1 MSRET
6 SRLRLRRIDSQE
18 AYRARRNPITLLEYM
33 KIGIDLGTTNSAL
46 AWIDEG
52 EAEDRE
58 FPPVHVFETPQLV
71 AAGRIEP
78 RRTLP
83 SFLFLE
89 DGQPVGVYAREQG
102 ALVPTRLVHSAKSW
116 LSNPDVD
123 RTAKILPWDSPETG
137 RVLSPVEVSARYLTK
152 FREEWDRIKGAP
164 LAAQDI
170 VLTVPASFDEEA
182 RELTVMAARE
192 AGIERLT
199 LLEEPAAA
207 FYSWIAN
214 NLAQSRKKLFD
225 GQIVLVCDVGGG
237 TSDFSLIRVS
247 REGDLVNFTRT
258 AVGKHLLLGGD
269 NLDLTLAWLVETK
282 LNAQLTIR
290 QRSGL
295 RRQCS
300 AAKEKLLNDPNLKSV
315 EITVLGTGSA
325 LIGKSLKTQILRE
338 EALEL
343 ALEGFLPFSERGE
356 KPKQEKR
363 SLFRELGLPY
373 VSDPAV
379 TRHLNEFLEPTG
391 ETPDA
396 ILFNGGFFIPEILRE
411 RVADVVGK
419 WYGRR
424 PEILENSDL
433 DLAVARGAAYYSYVR
448 ATGSG
453 VLVRG
458 GLPRTYYIGLGEA
471 REGKFSAVCLV
482 PRGAEE
488 GVSLEVDNGAL
499 QLVAN
504 RPVSFRLYSSLT
516 RTDDKLG
523 DVVEFEAGDNSLHNH
538 APLHA
543 VIRFGKK
550 AEERL
555 IPVKLGAGLTEI
567 GTLETWC
574 ESKISDNRWR
584 LEFALR
590 KHAVQPTERKAAAV
604 VSEAALKNALELIE
618 AVFSASVKSTG
629 PVGVPPEELP
639 SKLEQA
645 MGLGR
650 MSWPVAAIRQMA
662 DAFLAAAGGR
672 RKSPAYEAR
681 WLNLCGFCLRP
692 GFGYPGD
699 NFRIEQ
705 ARRIYSAGLTY
716 GNQAQCEID
725 WWIFW
730 GRLAGGLNRNQQSDV
745 YQRLSGSLLPRGN
758 KKPQRIN
765 AALLRE
771 MWRTAASLELLPLG
785 TKTELGDAL
794 IKRVKTGDYKE
805 SELWC
810 LARLGARK
818 LFYGPSNL
826 AIPPATAARW
836 AETLLKATNTGDALA
851 AIGRRTDDPARD
863 LPAPV
868 RQAIRAKLQTSPHS
882 ERLLALFEGE
892 EGDEGALGRIFGEEL
907 PSGLVLAEQIAADS
921 PE

>member
-1 MSRET
+1 
-6 SRLRLRRIDSQE
+6 
-18 AYRARRNPITLLEYM
+18 M

-46 AWIDEG
+46 AYIDER
-52 EAEDRE
+52 EAGDRD

-89 DGQPVGVYAREQG
+89 DGQPVGLYAREQG
-102 ALVPTRLVHSAKSW
+102 AIVPTRLVHSAKSW

-123 RTAKILPWDSPETG
+123 RTAKILPWDSQETG
-137 RVLSPVEVSARYLTK
+137 RVLSPVEVSARFLAK
-152 FREEWDRIKGAP
+152 FREEWDRAKGVP
-164 LAAQDI
+164 LAEQDI

-182 RELTVMAARE
+182 RELTVMAARD
-192 AGIERLT
+192 AGLERVT

-214 NLAQSRKKLFD
+214 NLAASRKKLFD

-269 NLDLTLAWLVETK
+269 NLDLTLAWLVESK
-282 LNAQLTIR
+282 LGAQLSIR

-315 EITVLGTGSA
+315 EISVLGSGSA
-325 LIGKSLKTQILRE
+325 LIGKSLKSEILRE

-343 ALEGFLPFSERGE
+343 ALEGFLPFTQRGE
-356 KPKQEKR
+356 LPKDEKR

-379 TRHLNEFLEPTG
+379 TRHLNAFLEPA
-391 ETPDA
+391 EEVPDA

-411 RVADVVGK
+411 RVADVAAQ

-424 PEILENSDL
+424 PEILENTDL

-448 ATGSG
+448 STGSG

-458 GLPRTYYIGLGEA
+458 GLPRTYYVGLGEA
-471 REGKFSAVCLV
+471 FHNEQGEGKFQGVCLV

-488 GVSLEVDNGAL
+488 GAALEIDNDAL

-516 RTDDKLG
+516 RTGDKLG
-523 DVVEFEAGDNSLHNH
+523 DVLEFAAGDPDLHMH
-538 APLHA
+538 APLNA
-543 VIRFGKK
+543 VIRFGRK

-555 IPVKLGAGLTEI
+555 IPVKLGARLTEI

-574 ESKISDNRWR
+574 ESKIGDNRWR
-584 LEFALR
+584 LQFELR
-590 KHAVQPTERKAAAV
+590 KAAAEQPAERKAAAV
-604 VSEAALKNALELIE
+604 VGEAALKSSLELVA
-618 AVFSASVKSTG
+618 AVFSPSAASTG
-629 PVGVPPEELP
+629 ALSKITPEEVP
-639 SKLEQA
+639 AKLEQT
-645 MGLGR
+645 MGLGKN
-650 MSWPVAAIRQMA
+650 SWPLSAIRQMA
-662 DAFLAAAGGR
+662 DVFLTVADGR
-672 RKSPAYEAR
+672 KKSPAYETR
-681 WLNLCGFCLRP
+681 WLNLAGFCLRP

-699 NFRIEQ
+699 DFRIEQ
-705 ARRIYSAGLTY
+705 ARRIYSVGLTY
-716 GNQAQCEID
+716 GNQVQCEVE

-730 GRLAGGLNRNQQSDV
+730 GRVAGGLNRNQQTDI
-745 YQRLSGSLLPRGN
+745 YQRISGFLLPRGN

-771 MWRTAASLELLPLG
+771 MWRTACSLELLPIG

-794 IKRVKTGDYKE
+794 IKRVKAGDFKD

-818 LFYGPSNL
+818 LFYGPINL
-826 AIPPATAARW
+826 VVPPATVTRW
-836 AETLLKATNTGDALA
+836 AEALLKVPGAGDALA
-851 AIGRRTDDPARD
+851 AMARRTEDPTRD
-863 LPAPV
+863 LPAATRESV
-868 RQAIRAKLQTSPHS
+868 RSRLQSMPHAD
-882 ERLLALFEGE
+882 RLLAVMEGE
-892 EGDEGALGRIFGEEL
+892 EEDDRTLGRIFGEEL
-907 PSGLVLAEQIAADS
+907 PSGLVLIA
-921 PE
+921 

>member
-1 MSRET
+1 
-6 SRLRLRRIDSQE
+6 
-18 AYRARRNPITLLEYM
+18 M
-33 KIGIDLGTTNSAL
+33 KIGIDLGTTNSAM
-46 AWIDEG
+46 AYIDER
-52 EAEDRE
+52 EAEDRD
-58 FPPVHVFETPQLV
+58 FPPIHIFETPQLI
-71 AAGRIEP
+71 ATGRVEP

-89 DGQPVGVYAREQG
+89 EGQPVGVYAREQG

-123 RTAKILPWDSPETG
+123 RTAKILPWDSQETG
-137 RVLSPVEVSARYLTK
+137 RVLSPVEVSARFIAK
-152 FREEWDRIKGAP
+152 FREEWDRAKGAP
-164 LAAQDI
+164 LAGQDI

-182 RELTVMAARE
+182 RELTAMAARE
-192 AGIERLT
+192 AGIEKLT

-247 REGDLVNFTRT
+247 RDGDLVNFTRT

-282 LNAQLTIR
+282 LGTALSIR

-325 LIGKSLKTQILRE
+325 LIGKSLKTEILRE

-343 ALEGFLPFSERGE
+343 ALEGFLPLSERGE
-356 KPKQEKR
+356 LPKDEKR

-391 ETPDA
+391 QVPDA
-396 ILFNGGFFIPEILRE
+396 ILFNGGFFIPEILRD
-411 RVADVVGK
+411 RVADVVAH

-424 PEILENSDL
+424 PEIFENSEL

-448 ATGSG
+448 STGSG

-458 GLPRTYYIGLGEA
+458 GLPRTYYIALSEP
-471 REGKFSAVCLV
+471 REGKFKAACLV

-488 GVSLEVDNGAL
+488 GASLEIDNEAM

-516 RTDDKLG
+516 RTEDRLG
-523 DVVEFEAGDNSLHNH
+523 DVLEFAADDPALHRH
-538 APLHA
+538 APLNA

-555 IPVKLGAGLTEI
+555 IPVKLGARLTEI

-584 LEFALR
+584 LQFELR
-590 KHAVQPTERKAAAV
+590 KAAAEQPAERKAAAV
-604 VSEAALKNALELIE
+604 VSEQALKSSLELIDS
-618 AVFSASVKSTG
+618 VLSPSAKS
-629 PVGVPPEELP
+629 PIAPEELP
-639 SKLEQA
+639 AKLEQT

-650 MSWPVAAIRQMA
+650 NSWPLSAIRQLA
-662 DAFLAAAGGR
+662 DAFLAAADGR
-672 RKSPAYEAR
+672 KKSPAYEVR

-699 NFRIEQ
+699 DFRIEQ
-705 ARRIYSAGLTY
+705 TRRLYSAGMTY
-716 GNQAQCEID
+716 GNQVQCEID

-730 GRLAGGLNRNQQSDV
+730 GRVAGGLNRNQQTDI
-745 YQRLSGSLLPRGN
+745 YQRLSANLLPRGN

-765 AALLRE
+765 PSLLRE
-771 MWRTAASLELLPLG
+771 MWRTASSLELLPIG
-785 TKTELGDAL
+785 VKTELGDAV
-794 IKRVKTGDYKE
+794 IKRVKIGDYKE

-810 LARLGARK
+810 LMRLGARK
-818 LFYGPSNL
+818 LFYGPINL
-826 AIPPATAARW
+826 VVPPATVTRW
-836 AETLLKATNTGDALA
+836 VETLLKLPAAGDALA
-851 AIGRRTDDPARD
+851 AMARRTEDPTRD
-863 LPAPV
+863 LPPV
-868 RQAIRAKLQTSPHS
+868 TRDAVNAKLQTMPNAD
-882 ERLLALFEGE
+882 RLLAVLEGE
-892 EGDEGALGRIFGEEL
+892 EEDDRTLGRIFGEEL
-907 PSGLVLAEQIAADS
+907 PSGLVLAE
-921 PE
+921 

>member
-1 MSRET
+1 
-6 SRLRLRRIDSQE
+6 
-18 AYRARRNPITLLEYM
+18 M
-33 KIGIDLGTTNSAL
+33 KVGIDLGTTNSAM
-46 AWIDEG
+46 AYIDER
-52 EAEDRE
+52 EAGDRD
-58 FPPVHVFETPQLV
+58 FPPVHIFETPQLV
-71 AAGRIEP
+71 AAGRVEP

-89 DGQPVGVYAREQG
+89 DGQPVGLYAREQG
-102 ALVPTRLVHSAKSW
+102 AVVPTRLVHSAKSW

-123 RTAKILPWDSPETG
+123 RTAKILPWDSQETG
-137 RVLSPVEVSARYLTK
+137 RVLSPVEVSARFIAK
-152 FREEWDRIKGAP
+152 FREEWDKAKGMP
-164 LAAQDI
+164 LAGEDV

-182 RELTVMAARE
+182 RELTVMAARD
-192 AGIERLT
+192 AGIEKLT

-214 NLAQSRKKLFD
+214 NLAASRKKLFD
-225 GQIVLVCDVGGG
+225 GQVVLVCDVGGG

-247 REGDLVNFTRT
+247 RQGDMVNFTRT

-282 LNAQLTIR
+282 LNVPLSIR

-315 EITVLGTGSA
+315 EITVLGTGSS
-325 LIGKSLKTQILRE
+325 LIGKSLKSEILRE

-343 ALEGFLPFSERGE
+343 ALEGFLPFTERGE
-356 KPKQEKR
+356 GPKDEKR

-379 TRHLNEFLEPTG
+379 TRHLNAFLEPAG
-391 ETPDA
+391 QAPDA
-396 ILFNGGFFIPEILRE
+396 ILFNGGFFIPRILQE

-419 WYGRR
+419 WYGKR
-424 PEILENSDL
+424 PEILENTEL

-448 ATGSG
+448 STGSG

-471 REGKFSAVCLV
+471 REGKFPAVCLV

-488 GVSLEVDNGAL
+488 GAAIEIDNDAL

-516 RTDDKLG
+516 RAEDKLG
-523 DVVEFEAGDNSLHNH
+523 EVVEFTSGDPDLHMH
-538 APLHA
+538 APLNA

-555 IPVKLGAGLTEI
+555 IPVKLGARLTEI
-567 GTLETWC
+567 GTLESWC

-584 LEFALR
+584 LQFELR
-590 KHAVQPTERKAAAV
+590 KAAAQQPAGRKAAAV
-604 VSEAALKNALELIE
+604 VSEQALAASLALIGQ
-618 AVFSASVKSTG
+618 VFSTTAKS
-629 PVGVPPEELP
+629 PVAPEELP
-639 SKLEQA
+639 AKLEQA

-650 MSWPVAAIRQMA
+650 NSWPLSAIRQMG
-662 DAFLAAAGGR
+662 DAFLAAADGR
-672 RKSPAYEAR
+672 KKSPAYEVR
-681 WLNLCGFCLRP
+681 WLNLAGFCLRP

-699 NFRIEQ
+699 DFRIEQ
-705 ARRIYSAGLTY
+705 ARRIYAGGIAY
-716 GNQAQCEID
+716 GNQVQNEID

-730 GRLAGGLNRNQQSDV
+730 GRVAGGLNRNQQADV

-771 MWRTAASLELLPLG
+771 MWRAASSLELLPIG
-785 TKTELGDAL
+785 TKTELGEAL
-794 IKRVKTGDYKE
+794 VKRVKSGDFRE

-810 LARLGARK
+810 LMRLGARK
-818 LFYGPSNL
+818 LFYGPINL
-826 AIPPATAARW
+826 VVPPAAATRW
-836 AETLLKATNTGDALA
+836 ATALLNVANAGDALA
-851 AIGRRTDDPARD
+851 AMARHTGDPTRD
-863 LPAPV
+863 LPADTREAV
-868 RQAIRAKLQTSPHS
+868 RRKLQGMTHAG
-882 ERLLALFEGE
+882 RLIAVLDGE
-892 EGDEGALGRIFGEEL
+892 EEDDSTLGRIFGEEL
-907 PSGLVLAEQIAADS
+907 PSGLVLAEEGR
-921 PE
+921 PEPAPQD

>member
-1 MSRET
+1 
-6 SRLRLRRIDSQE
+6 
-18 AYRARRNPITLLEYM
+18 M

-46 AWIDEG
+46 AYIDER
-52 EAEDRE
+52 EAEDRD
-58 FPPVHVFETPQLV
+58 FPPVRIFETPQQV
-71 AAGRIEP
+71 AAGRVEP

-123 RTAKILPWDSPETG
+123 RTAKILPWDSQETG
-137 RVLSPVEVSARYLTK
+137 RVLSPVEVSARYIAK
-152 FREEWDRIKGAP
+152 FREEWDRTKATP
-164 LAAQDI
+164 LAQHDI

-182 RELTVMAARE
+182 RELTVMAARD

-225 GQIVLVCDVGGG
+225 GETVLVCDVGGG

-282 LNAQLTIR
+282 LGVPLSIR
-290 QRSGL
+290 QRSGM

-325 LIGKSLKTQILRE
+325 LIGKSLKSEILRE

-343 ALEGFLPFSERGE
+343 ALEGFLPFTERGE
-356 KPKQEKR
+356 GPKEEKK

-373 VSDPAV
+373 VADPAI
-379 TRHLNEFLEPTG
+379 TRHLNAFLEPTG
-391 ETPDA
+391 QTPDA

-424 PEILENSDL
+424 PEVLENVDL

-448 ATGSG
+448 STGSG

-471 REGKFSAVCLV
+471 RDGKFPAVCLV

-488 GVSLEVDNGAL
+488 GAAIEIDNDAL

-516 RTDDKLG
+516 RTEDKLG
-523 DVVEFEAGDNSLHNH
+523 DVTEFAAGDPDLHMH

-555 IPVKLGAGLTEI
+555 IPVKLGARLTEI
-567 GTLETWC
+567 GTLESWC

-584 LEFALR
+584 LQFELR
-590 KHAVQPTERKAAAV
+590 KAATDQPVERKAAAV
-604 VSEAALKNALELIE
+604 VSEQALKASLELIE
-618 AVFSASVKSTG
+618 SVFAPSSKS
-629 PVGVPPEELP
+629 PVTPEELP
-639 SKLEQA
+639 AKLEQT

-650 MSWPVAAIRQMA
+650 NSWPLSAIRQMA
-662 DAFLAAAGGR
+662 DVFLANADGR
-672 RKSPAYEAR
+672 KKNPAFEIR
-681 WLNLCGFCLRP
+681 WLNLAGFCLRP

-699 NFRIEQ
+699 DFRIEQ
-705 ARRIYSAGLTY
+705 ARRVYAGGLTY
-716 GNQAQCEID
+716 SNQVQCEID

-730 GRLAGGLNRNQQSDV
+730 GRLAGGLNRNQQTDIF
-745 YQRLSGSLLPRGN
+745 QRISGFLLPRGN

-765 AALLRE
+765 PSLLRE
-771 MWRTAASLELLPLG
+771 MWRTASSLELLPVG
-785 TKTELGDAL
+785 SKTELGDTL
-794 IKRVKTGDYKE
+794 MKRVKAGDYKE

-810 LARLGARK
+810 LSRLGARK
-818 LFYGPSNL
+818 LFYGPINL
-826 AIPPATAARW
+826 VIPPATVARW
-836 AETLLKATNTGDALA
+836 VEALLNVPQAGEALA
-851 AIGRRTDDPARD
+851 AMARRTEDPVRD
-863 LPAPV
+863 LPP
-868 RQAIRAKLQTSPHS
+868 AIRESVKRKLETLPHAA
-882 ERLLALFEGE
+882 RLLAVFEGE
-892 EGDEGALGRIFGEEL
+892 EEDDRALGRIFGEEL
-907 PSGLVLAEQIAADS
+907 PSGLVLARETTEA
-921 PE
+921 